1 VGQKKEGTE
10 FPLEISLAP
19 WKARGDTFFTGI
31 IRDITARKQAEK
43 ALRESE
49 AQVRQAH
56 KMESIGQL
64 AGGIA
69 HDFNNLLT
77 VINGYSDMLLF
88 ETVLSSPLQHTGLTA
103 IREAGQDAATL
114 TMQLLAFS
122 RQQVLE
128 PKVLD
133 LNIIVP
139 KTMKLVR
146 RLIGENITLN
156 ISMNPTLGRVKAD
169 PGQIGQMIM
178 NLAVNARDAMPQGGQ
193 LTIETTN
200 VELDD
205 TSLSNQDSVSPGP
218 YIMLAIRDSGCGMDV
233 DTQARMFDPFF
244 TTKDPG
250 RGTGLGLSTVY
261 GIVKQSGGHIDV
273 SSKVGQG
280 SIVRVYLPRSED
292 EFQVSEPAPAR
303 PEALRG
309 AETILLVE
317 DEEMV
322 RAVGQDILQRHGYTI
337 LAAREA
343 MEALQLAE
351 KHQGPIHL
359 LFTDMMMPG
368 LSGPELAER
377 LAFIRPETK
386 VLHTSGYLDRW
397 RTQHHSKA
405 LSTAFLQ
412 KPYTPETLTH
422 KIREVL
428 GPPGPMHSKHR

>member
-1 VGQKKEGTE
+1 
-10 FPLEISLAP
+10 
-19 WKARGDTFFTGI
+19 
-31 IRDITARKQAEK
+31 
-43 ALRESE
+43 
-49 AQVRQAH
+49 
-56 KMESIGQL
+56 
-64 AGGIA
+64 
-69 HDFNNLLT
+69 
-77 VINGYSDMLLF
+77 
-88 ETVLSSPLQHTGLTA
+88 
-103 IREAGQDAATL
+103 
-114 TMQLLAFS
+114 
-122 RQQVLE
+122 
-128 PKVLD
+128 
-133 LNIIVP
+133 
-139 KTMKLVR
+139 
-146 RLIGENITLN
+146 
-156 ISMNPTLGRVKAD
+156 
-169 PGQIGQMIM
+169 
-178 NLAVNARDAMPQGGQ
+178 
-193 LTIETTN
+193 
-200 VELDD
+200 
-205 TSLSNQDSVSPGP
+205 
-218 YIMLAIRDSGCGMDV
+218 
-233 DTQARMFDPFF
+233 MFDPFF

-412 KPYTPETLTH
+412 KPYTPEALTH